1 MHYVPP
7 QLLLC
12 ILQGIL
18 YGSTQVNACKHFNDE
33 GHNNRRTL
41 LQMLEMWQAPMT
53 LPCLCMK
60 QTITQNGRSYRFP
73 SVVVSQ
79 ECDQQAHALH
89 YALQL
94 MLWN

>member
-41 LQMLEMWQAPMT
+41 LQMLENVAGANDVALSVHEANNFAEWKVIPV
-53 LPCLCMK
+53 PKCGCLS
-60 QTITQNGRSYRFP
+60 G
-73 SVVVSQ
+73 V
-79 ECDQQAHALH
+79 
-89 YALQL
+89 
-94 MLWN
+94 

>member
-18 YGSTQVNACKHFNDE
+18 YGSTQVYACKQFNDE
-33 GHNNRRTL
+33 GHNNGRTF
-41 LQMLEMWQAPMT
+41 LQMFGMWQAPMT

-60 QTITQNGRSYRFP
+60 QTITQNGGSYRFP
-73 SVVVSQ
+73 GVVVSQ
-79 ECDQQAHALH
+79 ESDQQAHALH

-94 MLWN
+94 MFWN